1 MFGLGS
7 IVVYGIK
14 YNVIYS
20 FNFGPS
26 AVQMVA
32 ISKNSVLLKRTI
44 FIFELKKDL
53 IKT

>member
-20 FNFGPS
+20 FNFGPN

-44 FIFELKKDL
+44 FIFELKK
-53 IKT
+53 I